1 MEHLNIWV
9 QAIIISVTQFIF
21 IYYRTVNV
29 NANIEKN
36 RFKLFWS
43 GAVVHVT
50 WLTSTAIGVN
60 AVIDG
65 NYILVLF
72 SLLSGSI
79 GADLGLHEK
88 LKLKK

>member
-1 MEHLNIWV
+1 MEHLNIWI

-29 NANIEKN
+29 NANIEKD

-72 SLLSGSI
+72 SLLSGCA